1 MAPQDTDNQDQANS
15 QDDSVKDDA
24 VTGVGAMLM
33 ATRVRIGEDLRDVAK
48 TLHIRF
54 IYLQAIE
61 DGRYHDLPGSAYALG
76 FIRSY
81 ADYLGLDSTE
91 VVRRFKGEETTKKGP
106 SSRLVFPVP
115 IPESSVPGGA
125 IVFIGFVLAILTYG
139 GWYIS
144 TAKDGFLTELISPLP
159 ERLSALLP
167 DDEKTQPAPDVVQ
180 ESAQEPAEEPVTEP
194 ESAPEP
200 TEPMVTEVDSK
211 PPSDET
217 TVTPEAAVAAVEP
230 DAQPVERVVEPV
242 AEPVAE
248 EISETVVV
256 EQQPVTQVANPEPET
271 PVAEPAQQVTAQ
283 LAEPVVEAAPSTPA
297 PTVTPVPEPEV
308 VPVTPVSEP
317 APVSEP
323 TPVTEPASI
332 IETDVQPEPVAPVV
346 ADGPAF
352 ETPPEPAR
360 PATEVASV
368 TPTEP
373 QGRVYGV
380 EDDNYRVEVKAL
392 KNSWIQVRDDVA
404 NTLILTRLLRV
415 GDSYRVP
422 DRQGL
427 KLLTGNAGALEILVD
442 GKPVPAIGS
451 SGAVRRS
458 VALDPDK
465 LVQGQAVE

>member
-1 MAPQDTDNQDQANS
+1 MAPQDTDNQDQTNS
-15 QDDSVKDDA
+15 QDGDA
-24 VTGVGAMLM
+24 QGEAATGVGAMLM
-33 ATRVRIGEDLRDVAK
+33 ATRLRIGDDLRDVAK

-91 VVRRFKGEETTKKGP
+91 VVRRFKKEGTTKKGP

-115 IPESSVPGGA
+115 ISESSMPGGA
-125 IVFIGFVLAILTYG
+125 IVFIGFVIAILTYG

-144 TAKDGFLTELISPLP
+144 TAKDGFLAELISPLP

-167 DDEKTQPAPDVVQ
+167 DDEKTEPVAEVV
-180 ESAQEPAEEPVTEP
+180 EEPAQEPPQETVAEP

-200 TEPMVTEVDSK
+200 TEQVVTETVSEQ
-211 PPSDET
+211 PSG
-217 TVTPEAAVAAVEP
+217 EAAVSPEAVVV
-230 DAQPVERVVEPV
+230 AVEPV
-242 AEPVAE
+242 AQPVQQAVEPIPEPAVEAVRE
-248 EISETVVV
+248 AVVV
-256 EQQPVTQVANPEPET
+256 EQQPVTPVVNPEPQA
-271 PVAEPAQQVTAQ
+271 PVVEPAQQVSAQ
-283 LAEPVVEAAPSTPA
+283 LAEPVVEVVPATPT
-297 PTVTPVPEPEV
+297 PTVTPDLEPEV
-308 VPVTPVSEP
+308 VTVTPVSEP
-317 APVSEP
+317 APVTQP
-323 TPVTEPASI
+323 TPVTEV
-332 IETDVQPEPVAPVV
+332 EVQPEPVEPVM

-352 ETPPEPAR
+352 ETPPEPVQ
-360 PATEVASV
+360 PVTEVA
-368 TPTEP
+368 TATATQPE
-373 QGRVYGV
+373 GRVYGV
-380 EDDNYRVEVKAL
+380 EDNSFRVEVKAL

-427 KLLTGNAGALEILVD
+427 KLLTGNAGALEIFVD
-442 GKPVPAIGS
+442 GKSVPAIGS

-458 VALDPDK
+458 VALDPDR